1 MTSPELDTDE
11 EYIIIA
17 KYLSSGLYPEK
28 STLTLKRSIR
38 RRSKSFKLTGDAD
51 LVYVGPHGNEV
62 PRAVITGEVAK
73 THKIQSLHEGFG
85 GGHFGRDK
93 TLEKVTSRYYWR
105 GLANDVLEYVKQCEA
120 CQKSNNTFDKKVA
133 KLHPIPVTSV
143 WHQVGV
149 DMIGPLPETISGNKY
164 VITLC
169 DYFSKWPE
177 AVAVRNKT
185 AKTVANF
192 LFETMARFGCMKIV
206 ISDQGGEFVNALNK
220 SLFDMTGVDHRVS
233 SSYHPQTNGLDERFN
248 QTLQRAL
255 IKVVNNNQD
264 DWDEMLSSILMGY
277 RTAKH
282 ASTGLSPFVVMFGR
296 EPLLP
301 VDIEE
306 SMVHPESPT
315 DCSDAQQERV
325 YQSMAKSREKIKG
338 LVKGNISKA
347 QERQK
352 KNFDKRHQS
361 EKNFKVGSSVLVR
374 NARKDVRRGGKLENS
389 WLGPY
394 KVKDVN
400 EKGLFTLINSST
412 GLPLKKKFNSILLK
426 EFHTNKNV
434 LIKESKPEASIIST
448 NTPNELLPNLGNT
461 CYMAAALQLFEGSG
475 IIQHYDGHSSELMEV
490 IKALFHA
497 TSSSTSWDPCLAR
510 LKQILP
516 EFDSTAQE
524 DALEFLGALY
534 TSSCT
539 SCNQSQCKLLDEY
552 FFLHTTNEMKCTSCN
567 ETWHSGANSYPV
579 IPIYPSNKSYMSRLS
594 MQGHLEI
601 FLDCQDLEGLC
612 DSCGSSD
619 GLLVSPSITCTPEVI
634 SIGISRWGGDKLKK
648 NFQTIDIEAEV
659 RLSGVLYELYGV
671 LIHEGTSSTSGHYS
685 CAKRVKDNSWV
696 HMNDGTC
703 TVIAKSAIDS
713 SNVCGAFYKKVPDN
727 ECMEDEEEG
736 VQLHTRNVKLVHY
749 MADIVQHLNE
759 IMSGKLGSQRHDV
772 FLTGNKL
779 KHTYLI
785 GAGAVSAKLREALT
799 TELRSHYNT
808 TPDKTRGPILPKDL
822 FTLRQQFFFK
832 FPEQLHDRLKKLRKF
847 EVQLSYLNDVLVPHA
862 VEHLYHLITGCTES
876 EAAAA
881 CSQLRNSLQK

>member
-1 MTSPELDTDE
+1 MTSPGLDTDE

-28 STLTLKRSIR
+28 STLNLKRSIR

-93 TLEKVTSRYYWR
+93 TLEKVTSIYYWR
-105 GLANDVLEYVKQCEA
+105 GIANDVLEYVKQCEA

-133 KLHPIPVTSV
+133 KLHPIPVN
-143 WHQVGV
+143 Q
-149 DMIGPLPETISGNKY
+149 
-164 VITLC
+164 C
-169 DYFSKWPE
+169 
-177 AVAVRNKT
+177 
-185 AKTVANF
+185 
-192 LFETMARFGCMKIV
+192 MAPR
-206 ISDQGGEFVNALNK
+206 
-220 SLFDMTGVDHRVS
+220 VDHRVS

-264 DWDEMLSSILMGY
+264 DWDEMLSSILMDY

-325 YQSMAKSREKIKG
+325 YQSMAQSREKIKG
-338 LVKGNISKA
+338 VVKGNISKA

-394 KVKDVN
+394 IVKDVN

-426 EFHTNKNV
+426 EFHTTWKR
-434 LIKESKPEASIIST
+434 LTSIASCKKPEASIIST
-448 NTPNELLPNLGNT
+448 NTPNEEQSNLVTVKLLPNLGNT
-461 CYMAAALQLFEGSG
+461 CYMAAALQIFEGSG

-497 TSSSTSWDPCLAR
+497 TSTSTSWDPCLAR

-539 SCNQSQCKLLDEY
+539 SVTKAS
-552 FFLHTTNEMKCTSCN
+552 
-567 ETWHSGANSYPV
+567 AN
-579 IPIYPSNKSYMSRLS
+579 
-594 MQGHLEI
+594 
-601 FLDCQDLEGLC
+601 F
-612 DSCGSSD
+612 
-619 GLLVSPSITCTPEVI
+619 
-634 SIGISRWGGDKLKK
+634 
-648 NFQTIDIEAEV
+648 
-659 RLSGVLYELYGV
+659 
-671 LIHEGTSSTSGHYS
+671 
-685 CAKRVKDNSWV
+685 
-696 HMNDGTC
+696 
-703 TVIAKSAIDS
+703 
-713 SNVCGAFYKKVPDN
+713 
-727 ECMEDEEEG
+727 
-736 VQLHTRNVKLVHY
+736 
-749 MADIVQHLNE
+749 
-759 IMSGKLGSQRHDV
+759 
-772 FLTGNKL
+772 
-779 KHTYLI
+779 
-785 GAGAVSAKLREALT
+785 
-799 TELRSHYNT
+799 
-808 TPDKTRGPILPKDL
+808 
-822 FTLRQQFFFK
+822 
-832 FPEQLHDRLKKLRKF
+832 
-847 EVQLSYLNDVLVPHA
+847 
-862 VEHLYHLITGCTES
+862 
-876 EAAAA
+876 
-881 CSQLRNSLQK
+881 

>member
-11 EYIIIA
+11 E
-17 KYLSSGLYPEK
+17 
-28 STLTLKRSIR
+28 

-85 GGHFGRDK
+85 VHNNLFIGGHFGRDK

-143 WHQVGV
+143 WHQVRV

-192 LFETMARFGCMKIV
+192 LFETMA
-206 ISDQGGEFVNALNK
+206 
-220 SLFDMTGVDHRVS
+220 
-233 SSYHPQTNGLDERFN
+233 
-248 QTLQRAL
+248 
-255 IKVVNNNQD
+255 
-264 DWDEMLSSILMGY
+264 
-277 RTAKH
+277 
-282 ASTGLSPFVVMFGR
+282 R

-426 EFHTNKNV
+426 EFHTTWKR
-434 LIKESKPEASIIST
+434 LTSIASCKKPEASIIST
-448 NTPNELLPNLGNT
+448 NTPNEEQSNLVTVKLLPNLGNT

-497 TSSSTSWDPCLAR
+497 TSTSTSWDPCLAR

-619 GLLVSPSITCTPEVI
+619 GLLVSPSITSTPEVI
-634 SIGISRWGGDKLKK
+634 SIGY
-648 NFQTIDIEAEV
+648 
-659 RLSGVLYELYGV
+659 SGVLGW
-671 LIHEGTSSTSGHYS
+671 G
-685 CAKRVKDNSWV
+685 
-696 HMNDGTC
+696 
-703 TVIAKSAIDS
+703 
-713 SNVCGAFYKKVPDN
+713 
-727 ECMEDEEEG
+727 
-736 VQLHTRNVKLVHY
+736 
-749 MADIVQHLNE
+749 
-759 IMSGKLGSQRHDV
+759 
-772 FLTGNKL
+772 
-779 KHTYLI
+779 
-785 GAGAVSAKLREALT
+785 
-799 TELRSHYNT
+799 
-808 TPDKTRGPILPKDL
+808 
-822 FTLRQQFFFK
+822 
-832 FPEQLHDRLKKLRKF
+832 
-847 EVQLSYLNDVLVPHA
+847 
-862 VEHLYHLITGCTES
+862 
-876 EAAAA
+876 
-881 CSQLRNSLQK
+881 